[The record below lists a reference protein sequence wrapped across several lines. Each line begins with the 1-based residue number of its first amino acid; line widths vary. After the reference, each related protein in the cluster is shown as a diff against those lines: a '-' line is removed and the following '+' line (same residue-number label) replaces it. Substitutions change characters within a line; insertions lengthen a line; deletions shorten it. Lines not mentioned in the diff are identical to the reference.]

1 MNKTIEKILKKI
13 EEKRNKYQELADSSN
28 FDGWNKEDIY
38 YSAKA
43 EMCEEL
49 KEIVQEVAKEYKN
62 GWIPCSERLPEE
74 YDSIFAK
81 LKGTDKWNDAMF
93 EKTSDVV
100 NVTVADVYGNRI
112 TTIAHTVDGKW
123 HCDLLRINKSY
134 QIIAW
139 QPLPECWKGNNN

>member
-1 MNKTIEKILKKI
+1 MDKAFENILERIDSYIEDAKSEGDFSYIKPFEIAKI
-13 EEKRNKYQELADSSN
+13 A
-28 FDGWNKEDIY
+28 
-38 YSAKA
+38 
-43 EMCEEL
+43 
-49 KEIVQEVAKEYKN
+49 VQEVAEEYKD
-62 GWIPCSERLPEE
+62 GWIPCNERLPEE

-81 LKGTDKWNDAMF
+81 LKGTDKWHDAMF

-100 NVTVADVYGNRI
+100 NVTVADAYGNRI
-112 TTIAHTVDGKW
+112 TTIAHIVDGKW

>member
-1 MNKTIEKILKKI
+1 MSIDKVVK
-13 EEKRNKYQELADSSN
+13 ELEMEMKASS
-28 FDGWNKEDIY
+28 G
-38 YSAKA
+38 YSAERVSA
-43 EMCEEL
+43 FSRAI
-49 KEIVQEVAKEYKN
+49 EIVKQEAEQYNN

-74 YDSIFAK
+74 YDSIFVK

-100 NVTVADVYGNRI
+100 NVTVVDVYRNRI
-112 TTIAHTVDGKW
+112 TTVAHTVDGKW

-139 QPLPECWKGNNN
+139 NPLPEPYQQKGE